1 MKCDVKTDRPKN
13 QSRFNCNFHLVCLF
27 KLAIAQLSVRPSRCR
42 CGTDWTRTLLLILS
56 LILFFSSDRESEDKE
71 QKRTV
76 SKQQAGKLF
85 GVFLF
90 LLLYVALLERVGFI
104 AVSTLFLFTC
114 TRFLGYR
121 RNIVNGIV
129 SIVVPSVLY
138 TLFRY
143 GLGIHLPQGIAPF

>member
-1 MKCDVKTDRPKN
+1 MLKPIHRKISLVLIAISIVYIYLSLRLPSYPYVPVDADVVPIG
-13 QSRFNCNFHLVCLF
+13 L
-27 KLAIAQLSVRPSRCR
+27 
-42 CGTDWTRTLLLILS
+42 GTLLLILS
-56 LILFFSSDRESEDKE
+56 LILFFSSDRESEDKK

-76 SKQQAGKLF
+76 SKQQTGKLF

-121 RNIVNGIV
+121 RNVVNGIV
-129 SIVVPSVLY
+129 SIVIPSVLY
-138 TLFRY
+138 ALFRY
-143 GLGIHLPQGIAPF
+143 FLGIHLPQGIAPF